1 MGVTSQVIGVPLLAS
16 ASAAAG
22 SAAGGAIAIA
32 LGVCDPKFGCTFG
45 LQFGAESQRFLALA
59 RLARDVEAG
68 QFGEQLPEARPRRRL
83 VVHDEYAG
91 GVAHG
96 RPPGRPAGASARA
109 HR

>member
-45 LQFGAESQRFLALA
+45 LQFGAGMAAIVGFLLGILLLCALAGYTAVTKRLVDQRPSLFLAVL
-59 RLARDVEAG
+59 LG
-68 QFGEQLPEARPRRRL
+68 LL
-83 VVHDEYAG
+83 L
-91 GVAHG
+91 GVAW
-96 RPPGRPAGASARA
+96 SAIA
-109 HR
+109 AATYV